1 MDLSEKLH
9 RSVKIDTWISLS
21 SLMNLSMD
29 LIKLLHGF
37 VKVVLLFC
45 SKLLLNES
53 KHSMPWVC
61 CAFGN
66 VLSSNTGT
74 VDPNVTCLPRLS
86 SSDSLSPLG
95 IGACLNFSDVEKQLT
110 ISKENVSTSNLL

>member
-37 VKVVLLFC
+37 RKIDTGIDTGVVKLICQSCPMYF
-45 SKLLLNES
+45 
-53 KHSMPWVC
+53 
-61 CAFGN
+61 
-66 VLSSNTGT
+66 
-74 VDPNVTCLPRLS
+74 
-86 SSDSLSPLG
+86 SPF
-95 IGACLNFSDVEKQLT
+95 AKQNQA
-110 ISKENVSTSNLL
+110 EV